1 MVRNEHF
8 PLCVSLHPFYIHFIA
23 HLLFLLLFFSV
34 HILCLLFVYAEL
46 CLGAFLC
53 RSINCLNLDLFHLS
67 KLSFTCMV
75 RVCFLHVLR
84 DREKAAGKQND
95 HFTIV
100 SIYWHRSSQ
109 QNCVNIQSESVMV
122 FFTTDE
128 CWRSFYRSFH
138 EDFYF
143 LFVCLFIAAKKLL
156 QFLFNFSLYTLLPC
170 NIARLSRSKWERKPL
185 EWTKEHKQT
194 NEEDREIGIVWM
206 LCNRWF
212 TEDTDVSEECTIFE
226 EIFFRNTDLYAPIK
240 LWR

>member
-1 MVRNEHF
+1 MKHAHLFMVRNEHF
-8 PLCVSLHPFYIHFIA
+8 PLCVSLHPFYIHFTA

-122 FFTTDE
+122 LLQRTNVGGHSIDRFMKIFI
-128 CWRSFYRSFH
+128 S
-138 EDFYF
+138 F
-143 LFVCLFIAAKKLL
+143 LFVYSL
-156 QFLFNFSLYTLLPC
+156 QQRNCSNFYSIFLCTHCYHATLLDFQD
-170 NIARLSRSKWERKPL
+170 R
-185 EWTKEHKQT
+185 
-194 NEEDREIGIVWM
+194 NE
-206 LCNRWF
+206 
-212 TEDTDVSEECTIFE
+212 SE
-226 EIFFRNTDLYAPIK
+226 NH
-240 LWR
+240 